1 SVSTINNALPTSNS
15 TNTNTQ
21 PDGFSIV
28 YTNSN
33 CDVITTVNDGVG
45 GNVLGATTAGVT
57 INASIQTHNG
67 QPYVNRWYQITPS
80 NNGPATLSLYYTQ
93 ADFDNYNTYATTNN
107 WPTLP
112 TGPLDAT
119 GIANMRIT
127 KVDNG
132 GFGNNP
138 LILMPQSVTWNATNS
153 YWEVV
158 VNTPSFSQFYA
169 HAQNPNNVPL
179 PAMVTDFSGYK
190 QGENHQLSW
199 TTQSEYNNAFF
210 TLEYST
216 NGIDFTALSKIN
228 SKGVNG
234 NSQTEL
240 GYGYTHTTPMVGH
253 NYYRLRQTDI
263 DGQSKLEA
271 KVVDLIR
278 RTEGGSISIYPNP
291 TEGVLQVSVY
301 EQSAGAIKLVVR
313 DMSGRMVKTVEAQTT
328 SGNNQLS
335 VDLSAVAQGIYTLQC
350 YSNGELIV
358 TERIR
363 KQ

>member
-1 SVSTINNALPTSNS
+1 VVNTVNNALPSTNS
-15 TNTNTQ
+15 SNTNTQ

-28 YTNSN
+28 YTNNN
-33 CDVITTVNDGVG
+33 CDVITNINDGVG
-45 GNVLGATTAGVT
+45 GNVLGSTTANVN
-57 INASIQTHNG
+57 INGSIQTHNG

-80 NNGPATLSLYYTQ
+80 NNGPATVTLYYTQ
-93 ADFDNYNTYATTNN
+93 GDFDTYNTYANSN
-107 WPTLP
+107 SWPTLP
-112 TGPLDAT
+112 TGALDAT
-119 GIANMRIT
+119 GIANMRVT

-132 GFGNNP
+132 GLGNNP
-138 LILMPQSVTWNATNS
+138 LVLVPQSVTWNAVNS

-158 VNTPSFSQFYA
+158 LNTPGFSQFYA

-190 QGENHQLSW
+190 QGEHHRLRW
-199 TTQSEYNNAFF
+199 TTQSEFNNAYF

-216 NGIDFTALSKIN
+216 NGIDFTALSKEY
-228 SKGVNG
+228 SQGVNG

-240 GYGYTHTTPMVGH
+240 QYGYTHTTPQIGH

-278 RTEGGSISIYPNP
+278 RSEGGTISIYPNP
-291 TEGVLQVSVY
+291 TEGLLQVSVY

-313 DMSGRMVKTVEAQTT
+313 DMSGRIVSTVEAQTMV
-328 SGNNQLS
+328 GANRVE
-335 VDLSAVAQGIYTLQC
+335 VDLRDVAQGIYTLQC
-350 YSNGELIV
+350 YSNGELV
-358 TERIR
+358 TTERVR